1 MNFIQE
7 KAKGIR
13 FYTGM
18 KDVEQ
23 WLQIKL
29 KDFDWHISDIDGGWK
44 EIKDPC
50 WVKGE
55 VLEEKLSEYD
65 YQFVW
70 AVFSA
75 FPKNTM
81 PFLSEI
87 PYADG
92 NEELWK
98 VTPEKQL
105 KMALFE
111 IVCWGSSATLFIGL
125 SELLSQNL
133 QKNASG
139 IKDLNKYNEK
149 YC

>member
-7 KAKGIR
+7 KAKDIR
-13 FYTGM
+13 FYTSM

-23 WLQIKL
+23 WLQINL
-29 KDFDWHISDIDGGWK
+29 KNFDWHISDIDGGW
-44 EIKDPC
+44 EGINDPC

-55 VLEEKLSEYD
+55 DLEKKLSEYD

-75 FPKNTM
+75 FPKNTT
-81 PFLSEI
+81 PLLSDA

-92 NEELWK
+92 NEEFWK
-98 VTPEKQL
+98 GNPEKQL
-105 KMALFE
+105 EESVFE
-111 IVCWGSSATLFIGL
+111 IVCWDSSATLFIGL
-125 SELLSQNL
+125 SEVLSQNL
-133 QKNASG
+133 QRNASG
-139 IKDLNKYNEK
+139 IKNLNKYNEK